1 MLTIDQI
8 KNVSF
13 SKARAGYDPEEVDEF
28 INDVIEVIQ
37 VKDHEKSELI
47 RKMDIL
53 AKKIEEYRE
62 NEDTVKNAFLT
73 TQKMSD
79 KIEKEANDKAEYIVK
94 SAEDRAKEIL
104 AEAEKATDRAKQKY
118 IAINNDSAKLKE
130 DILNLYKK
138 HLTIVNEL
146 PSSEDADKRIEE
158 INKKYPS
165 ETKVVNKESNEISSS
180 SKKDATQRNQVT
192 IEDESSDSKFNQLQF
207 GDNYDVE

>member
-37 VKDHEKSELI
+37 VKDHEKNELI

-165 ETKVVNKESNEISSS
+165 ETKAVNKESNEISSS

-192 IEDESSDSKFNQLQF
+192 IEDESTDSKFNQLQF

>member
-180 SKKDATQRNQVT
+180 SKKDVTQRNQVT